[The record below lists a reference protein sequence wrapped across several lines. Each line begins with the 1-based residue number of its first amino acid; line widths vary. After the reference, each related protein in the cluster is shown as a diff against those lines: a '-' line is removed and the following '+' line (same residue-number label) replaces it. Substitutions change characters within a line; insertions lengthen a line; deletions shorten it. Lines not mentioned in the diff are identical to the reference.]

1 MKRKSQE
8 VLLSYF
14 LLLPI
19 LLVLLLIIL
28 LPSIWA
34 FRLSFF
40 DYRLGQLDP
49 PQYVGLKNYLT
60 VARDVEF
67 LLAFIRTIVFMVTS
81 VALQL
86 VSGFLLALLMA
97 KPFPLK
103 GLWISLILSP
113 MAVSP
118 AVLAV
123 IWKYLLDF
131 NIGPINYL
139 LQVIGPARLMW
150 LTDKHLAMITVI
162 LVYSWGSMPGVF
174 LLLYP
179 VRLSIPDELYEA
191 VEIDGASGWQS
202 TFNVTLPMMKPV
214 LLVALVFRT
223 IISFRTFDIFQ
234 TLTQGGPNKA
244 TEVISLYLFNQTF
257 RYWKYGAGTAV
268 AFFML
273 LVTMILA
280 SAQIKKM
287 HENLFLKK
295 ILQ

>member
-40 DYRLGQLDP
+40 NYRLGQLDP

>member
-1 MKRKSQE
+1 M
-8 VLLSYF
+8 LSYF

-40 DYRLGQLDP
+40 NYRLGQLDP
-49 PQYVGLKNYLT
+49 PQYVGLKNYLS

-81 VALQL
+81 VSLQL

-139 LQVIGPARLMW
+139 LQVMGLARLMW

-179 VRLSIPDELYEA
+179 VRLSIPEELYEA

-273 LVTMILA
+273 LVTMVLA

-287 HENLFLKK
+287 HESLFLKK